1 MTRGQLVTNYTPNQA
16 LRQFL
21 ANARVASRD
30 GGNVFNSKSRTGQ
43 RNGAAAIGSN
53 QGTRNAAA
61 TSASSSSAKRS
72 HGDGAEAMVSN
83 KATSSSLGEDYDDY
97 EAFGGSEEE
106 YSSDESEFGSQGDG
120 NGDQSGKSLSN
131 AEYRE
136 LCEQRKTAVHL
147 AADNVSGASA
157 AAAEYFRRRRRVIK
171 RRPKGVAPTRGSER
185 LAEIGRNAPAGSGST
200 AGDGDG
206 EGHESATRK
215 RRKSLAGFPRQFG
228 AFLKKFGFL
237 QCGTAA
243 DGCCLFSSVL
253 GVMGVITAHQANN
266 PDTITTQ
273 YKRMLRSKACGSA
286 ASAVDTW
293 DETMPV
299 WAFRMKSS
307 QDAANGNA
315 EEYRRT
321 LKSELEQLQK
331 PGAFNFDTLEYVT
344 WQLGLEV
351 GRPIVVLNLQGD
363 GLLGTHFKLYACGD
377 NQSHV
382 NVLQDLELVLGLGSD
397 RGPLVLVREGPTK
410 ASGHFTYLV
419 NAHGPDIEARER
431 AQFLFRL
438 GALQP
443 VARGAVQTSGGDL
456 PNLTRQRVSLEPPR
470 LGSRTEGGSAPLSHA
485 CDVDGEDDDDLPLP
499 APVLRTLGIPR
510 ASQPSAT
517 ELSREAVEAELH
529 AKIAEIA
536 ELKRALQQKST
547 QLRRV
552 DDALEAAAEAS
563 DVQIAIGCA
572 AFVHR
577 SKRSGPGRGLLMWA
591 PIVQRQRESDDLAA
605 SPWH

>member
-485 CDVDGEDDDDLPLP
+485 CDVDGEDEDGLPLQAP
-499 APVLRTLGIPR
+499 ALRTLGIPR

-517 ELSREAVEAELH
+517 EPSREAVEAKLH
-529 AKIAEIA
+529 AEIA

>member
-1 MTRGQLVTNYTPNQA
+1 
-16 LRQFL
+16 
-21 ANARVASRD
+21 
-30 GGNVFNSKSRTGQ
+30 
-43 RNGAAAIGSN
+43 
-53 QGTRNAAA
+53 
-61 TSASSSSAKRS
+61 
-72 HGDGAEAMVSN
+72 MVSN
-83 KATSSSLGEDYDDY
+83 KATSSSLGEDCDDY

-157 AAAEYFRRRRRVIK
+157 AAAEYFRRPRRVIK

-206 EGHESATRK
+206 DGEGHESATRK
-215 RRKSLAGFPRQFG
+215 RRKALADFPRQFG
-228 AFLKKFGFL
+228 AFLKKFAFK

-243 DGCCLFSSVL
+243 DGCCLFSAVL

-273 YKRMLRSKACGSA
+273 YKRTLRSKVCGSA
-286 ASAVDTW
+286 ASAVDMW

-299 WAFRMKSS
+299 WAFRMKNS
-307 QDAANGNA
+307 QDAAHGNA
-315 EEYRRT
+315 EEYRRK

-443 VARGAVQTSGGDL
+443 VGRGALQTSGSEFQ
-456 PNLTRQRVSLEPPR
+456 NLTQKRVSAEQGAQVESDSDEELASPT
-470 LGSRTEGGSAPLSHA
+470 LTTLSK
-485 CDVDGEDDDDLPLP
+485 
-499 APVLRTLGIPR
+499 PR
-510 ASQPSAT
+510 ASQPGAT
-517 ELSREAVEAELH
+517 EPSREAVEAELN
-529 AKIAEIA
+529 AKIAE
-536 ELKRALQQKST
+536 LTRALQKERT
-547 QLRRV
+547 HLRQV
-552 DDALEAAAEAS
+552 DDALIEAAEAS

-572 AFVHR
+572 PPQCIVRIDLAPPNVGAYCAETRRIGRPR
-577 SKRSGPGRGLLMWA
+577 SVSMALRGLHM
-591 PIVQRQRESDDLAA
+591 RQL
-605 SPWH
+605 